1 MKIIITDSDTVST
14 GDISFSRFA
23 AYGTVIRYGTTET
36 ERAAERIR
44 DAEVVLC
51 NKTPMTREI
60 LEKAEKLR
68 YIGLFATGWNNVD
81 TAFAAE
87 RGIVVS
93 NVPGYSTDSVAQLTF
108 SYILAIYSRLSDY
121 SASVERGEWLK
132 SPTFSY
138 FPYPIDCLAGKTMG
152 IVGFGAIGKTVAG
165 IARAFG
171 MKVLVYTRTERD
183 AEGVSFVDFDTL
195 LCESDIVSLHCPLNE
210 QSRGMMNGE
219 AFSKMKKGSVFI
231 NTSRGP
237 VVDEKALRQALE
249 SGRLMGAGI
258 DVLNVEPMSADCPL
272 IGAKNC
278 IITPHIAWAAL
289 ETRERLVDLAE
300 KNLAA
305 FIEGK
310 PVNRVC

>member
-121 SASVERGEWLK
+121 SASVKRGEWLK
-132 SPTFSY
+132 SLTFSY

-171 MKVLVYTRTERD
+171 MKVLVYTRTERE

-210 QSRGMMNGE
+210 QSRGMMNGD

-249 SGRLMGAGI
+249 SGWLMGAGI

-310 PVNRVC
+310 PINRVC

>member
-121 SASVERGEWLK
+121 SASVKRGEWLK

-171 MKVLVYTRTERD
+171 MKVLVYTRTERE

-249 SGRLMGAGI
+249 SGWLMGAGI

-310 PVNRVC
+310 PINRVC